1 MAGLGTSPGRRAMF
15 KFGKKKDKAAEE
27 ATSTEVVP
35 AEGAEGAE
43 GEATPKKKKLP
54 LLVIL
59 AAAGVV
65 VLGGGGAAAFFLFMQ
80 PASADEHGEAPADH
94 APEKKGGDHGG
105 GGGGHGGASG
115 GEDGELGVIREGP
128 DGVTFLTLPDI
139 IVNIQTADGRPTFLK
154 LTLTLE
160 MEDPNLAYHLQSESP
175 RLNDML
181 QTFLRELRPEDLA
194 GSAGSFQLRQ
204 EILRRVNL
212 VAAPEEVD
220 AVLIEEMLIQ

>member
-1 MAGLGTSPGRRAMF
+1 MF
-15 KFGKKKDKAAEE
+15 KFGKKKKDAEAAAE
-27 ATSTEVVP
+27 
-35 AEGAEGAE
+35 AETGTDVAVADGAEGAE
-43 GEATPKKKKLP
+43 GEDGAAPKKKKLP
-54 LLVIL
+54 LFVLIGAVAVL
-59 AAAGVV
+59 

-80 PASADEHGEAPADH
+80 PADAEAAPADH
-94 APEKKGGDHGG
+94 APAKKKEGGDHGG
-105 GGGGHGGASG
+105 GGGEEAA
-115 GEDGELGVIREGP
+115 DLGTVREGP

-139 IVNIQTADGRPTFLK
+139 IVNIQAADGRPTFLK

-160 MEDPNLAYHLQSESP
+160 MHDAELAHHLQTESP

>member
-1 MAGLGTSPGRRAMF
+1 MF

-27 ATSTEVVP
+27 ATSTDVVP
-35 AEGAEGAE
+35 TEGADGAEGDA
-43 GEATPKKKKLP
+43 APKKKKLP
-54 LLVIL
+54 L
-59 AAAGVV
+59 V
-65 VLGGGGAAAFFLFMQ
+65 VLLGAVGLLVVGGGGAGAYFMFMQ
-80 PASADEHGEAPADH
+80 PAAAGEHGEAPPDH
-94 APEKKGGDHGG
+94 APEKKK
-105 GGGGHGGASG
+105 GGGGHGG
-115 GEDGELGVIREGP
+115 GEGEADPTLGTIREGP

-139 IVNIQTADGRPTFLK
+139 IVNIQAADGRPTFLK

-160 MEDPNLAYHLQSESP
+160 MEDAALAHHLQAESP
-175 RLNDML
+175 RMNDML

-194 GSAGSFQLRQ
+194 GSAGSYQLRQ

>member
-1 MAGLGTSPGRRAMF
+1 MF
-15 KFGKKKDKAAEE
+15 KFGKKKKDAEAATETE
-27 ATSTEVVP
+27 AGTDVAV
-35 AEGAEGAE
+35 AEGAE
-43 GEATPKKKKLP
+43 GEGEAAPKKKKLP
-54 LLVIL
+54 LFVLIGAVAVL
-59 AAAGVV
+59 
-65 VLGGGGAAAFFLFMQ
+65 VLGGGGAAAFFMFMQ
-80 PASADEHGEAPADH
+80 PADAEAAPADH
-94 APEKKGGDHGG
+94 APAKKK
-105 GGGGHGGASG
+105 GGGGHGGG
-115 GEDGELGVIREGP
+115 GEGEADAALGTIREGP

-139 IVNIQTADGRPTFLK
+139 IVNIQAADGRPTFLK

-160 MEDPNLAYHLQSESP
+160 MHDAELAHHLQTESP

>member
-1 MAGLGTSPGRRAMF
+1 MF

-27 ATSTEVVP
+27 ATSTDVVP

-43 GEATPKKKKLP
+43 GEAAPKKKKLP
-54 LLVIL
+54 LFVLLGAVGLLV
-59 AAAGVV
+59 V
-65 VLGGGGAAAFFLFMQ
+65 GGGGAGAYFMFMQ
-80 PASADEHGEAPADH
+80 PAAAGEHGEAPADH
-94 APEKKGGDHGG
+94 APEKKK
-105 GGGGHGGASG
+105 GGGGHGGGAE
-115 GEDGELGVIREGP
+115 GEADPTLGTIREGP

-139 IVNIQTADGRPTFLK
+139 IVNIQAADGRPTFLK

-160 MEDPNLAYHLQSESP
+160 MEDAELAHHLQAESP
-175 RLNDML
+175 RMNDML

-194 GSAGSFQLRQ
+194 GSAGSYQLRQ

>member
-1 MAGLGTSPGRRAMF
+1 MF

-27 ATSTEVVP
+27 ATSTDVVP
-35 AEGAEGAE
+35 AEGADGAE
-43 GEATPKKKKLP
+43 GEAAPKKKKLP
-54 LLVIL
+54 LLVL
-59 AAAGVV
+59 LGAVGLLVV
-65 VLGGGGAAAFFLFMQ
+65 GGGGAGAYFMFMQ
-80 PASADEHGEAPADH
+80 PAAADEHGEAPADH
-94 APEKKGGDHGG
+94 APEKKGGGHGG
-105 GGGGHGGASG
+105 GE
-115 GEDGELGVIREGP
+115 GEADPTLGTIREGP

-139 IVNIQTADGRPTFLK
+139 IVNIQAADGRPTFLK

-160 MEDPNLAYHLQSESP
+160 MEDAALAHHLQAESP
-175 RLNDML
+175 RMNDML

-194 GSAGSFQLRQ
+194 GSAGSYQLRQ